1 MDIRELRIGDI
12 VTTNGKPMGT
22 KKDEY
27 YRVIEIDSKN
37 NLNDMKT
44 NKLTIEE
51 MAAFKKWLG
60 EEGIR
65 YFRHLKGLKGTV
77 VPVLGSKKGM
87 PWPVHLREGMQ
98 IRNWLRGNTELGKK
112 LDSVELDD
120 CYVSILEEAIK

>member
-1 MDIRELRIGDI
+1 ME
-12 VTTNGKPMGT
+12 
-22 KKDEY
+22 
-27 YRVIEIDSKN
+27 
-37 NLNDMKT
+37 

-60 EEGIR
+60 DDGIR

-77 VPVLGSKKGM
+77 VPVLKLNKEKNAGV
-87 PWPVHLREGMQ
+87 PVYPVHYREGMQ

-120 CYVSILEEAIK
+120 CYVSILEEAIR